1 MNKKDVLNKIRV
13 LQLHINYGVG
23 TVEEI
28 EDAQVQLDMYIDI
41 LDDLNQ
47 E

>member
-1 MNKKDVLNKIRV
+1 MTKQEVLNKMRV

-23 TVEEI
+23 TVEDI